1 MWGRKKR
8 EDPKPELGTITETVV
23 PAGTPA
29 LVIQPLDAEWSQ
41 DLAEKRSWIAA
52 SVSGRGAPLD
62 LGDPGIALAVID
74 ALLRDGIGAEE
85 RWKLEALGALLG
97 DAMATD
103 LGVGWCLVTD
113 QWGTTP
119 GLHLGG
125 DDVAY
130 PLSMIAKRVE
140 DGEQIDVHRLFAT
153 ATAHMRQLMG
163 NRGT

>member
-52 SVSGRGAPLD
+52 SVSGSGAPLD

-85 RWKLEALGALLG
+85 RWKLEALGAWRRDGHRSGCRLVPC
-97 DAMATD
+97 DRS
-103 LGVGWCLVTD
+103 VGHHARPA
-113 QWGTTP
+113 P
-119 GLHLGG
+119 G
-125 DDVAY
+125 
-130 PLSMIAKRVE
+130 R
-140 DGEQIDVHRLFAT
+140 R
-153 ATAHMRQLMG
+153 
-163 NRGT
+163 

>member
-1 MWGRKKR
+1 MRSGLKISPRSDR
-8 EDPKPELGTITETVV
+8 GSQRAS
-23 PAGTPA
+23 PAA
-29 LVIQPLDAEWSQ
+29 
-41 DLAEKRSWIAA
+41 R
-52 SVSGRGAPLD
+52 APLD
-62 LGDPGIALAVID
+62 LGDPGTALAVID

-97 DAMATD
+97 DAMATE

-140 DGEQIDVHRLFAT
+140 DGEQVNVQRLFAT

-163 NRGT
+163 NRGS